1 MAGFG
6 AVWLYE
12 LNSAVLAS
20 CTQVKVTLDAESE
33 NIDRIKILR
42 SQELGV
48 KVFKGKKKIIRKKI
62 KSCD

>member
-20 CTQVKVTLDAESE
+20 CTQVKATLDAESE
-33 NIDRIKILR
+33 NIDRMKILR

-48 KVFKGKKKIIRKKI
+48 KVFKGKKDYKKKDKIL
-62 KSCD
+62 